1 MVLMKYQDV
10 TFENAF
16 WTQLKEMHG
25 EWKDC
30 AMVGTMSCSAHRKVR
45 LCQVDREIR
54 LNKHREYF
62 HFLDTKTPL
71 GREKNHHT
79 KTPMVRICNDI
90 LSLLK
95 LKPATAAYCNYFM
108 CKPDLMLQFI
118 DWFHGKLRPAVLAH
132 PLSMHP
138 SDYLTG
144 KLSRQE
150 LMRLCGRPYYPLVP
164 FIIERLNK
172 CFFHT
177 LAINNML
184 AQKLKHR
191 TASLIAPMAAPIT
204 PPSNYRFVSPTQAAI
219 DVSSLLP
226 LRARSSLVV
235 PAGHEPASKQ
245 GKDDDEK
252 EGKDHDGEYDLAAG
266 DVLELND
273 NGS

>member
-1 MVLMKYQDV
+1 MKYQDV

-16 WTQLKEMHG
+16 WKQLKEMHD

-30 AMVGTMSCSAHRKVR
+30 AMVGTMSCSAHRKIR
-45 LCQVDREIR
+45 LSQVDRDIR
-54 LNKHREYF
+54 LNKHKTYF
-62 HFLDTKTPL
+62 HFIDTNTPL
-71 GREKNHHT
+71 SQEKDYHT
-79 KTPMVRICNDI
+79 RTRVPLKRI
-90 LSLLK
+90 LSDVMSFLK

-118 DWFHGKLRPAVLAH
+118 DWFHWKLRPAVLSH
-132 PLSMHP
+132 PMSMHNAN
-138 SDYLTG
+138 YTTG
-144 KLSRQE
+144 RLRRDE

-219 DVSSLLP
+219 DMSDLLS